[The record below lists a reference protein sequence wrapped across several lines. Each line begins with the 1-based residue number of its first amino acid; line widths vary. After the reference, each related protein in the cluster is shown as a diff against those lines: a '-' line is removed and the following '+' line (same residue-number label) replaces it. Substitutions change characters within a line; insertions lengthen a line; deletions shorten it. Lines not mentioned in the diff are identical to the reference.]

1 MFFSSLESIFS
12 IMLMIALGY
21 ILRRKG
27 VFDETTGKVFTTLVS
42 NIALPAYM
50 VWNLTSSFTR
60 EKLLSL
66 EDGLVIPFLSML
78 ASFAIGYVISKA
90 IKIAP
95 CRQGT
100 FTCMF
105 FVSNTIF
112 IGLPV
117 NLALFGDQSV
127 PYVLLYYMANTCLFW
142 TIGVYAISR
151 DGSAERPAFL
161 SFQNIQKTFS
171 PPLLGFLVGVLLV
184 LLEIKLPASLLDT
197 CKYLGNLTTP
207 LSMLFIGMS
216 IYGVG
221 LHEIK
226 LNKDMIALIFGRFII
241 SPLTVCFIA
250 MLLPIPLLMKQ
261 VFIIQSAMPVITQ
274 ASIIS
279 KAYNADHR
287 YAAVMTA
294 VTTVL
299 AITAIP
305 IYMTLFQH
313 FPGI

>member
-1 MFFSSLESIFS
+1 MFLGSLQSILS

-21 ILRRKG
+21 FLRKKG
-27 VFDETTGKVFTTLVS
+27 VFDESTAKTFATLVS
-42 NIALPAYM
+42 NIALPTYM
-50 VWNLTSSFTR
+50 VWNLTTSFSR

-78 ASFAIGYVISKA
+78 ASFAIGYAISKV
-90 IKIAP
+90 IKVAP

-142 TIGVYAISR
+142 TLGVYAISR

-171 PPLLGFLVGVLLV
+171 PPLLGFLAGVLLV
-184 LLEIKLPASLLDT
+184 LLEVKLPASILDT

-216 IYGVG
+216 MHGVS
-221 LHEIK
+221 LQEVKI
-226 LNKDMIALIFGRFII
+226 NKDMVALVFGRFIV
-241 SPLTVCFIA
+241 SPLSVLAVA

-261 VFIIQSAMPVITQ
+261 VFVIQSAMPVVTQ
-274 ASIIS
+274 AAIIS
-279 KAYNADHR
+279 RSYNADHR

-305 IYMTLFQH
+305 IYMALFQH